1 MRRPRFVDDLHAKM
15 VPREGLQ
22 DPVPVRRI
30 SVTDSHPDVFRR
42 ERADRLADVERDG
55 FRARG
60 DPRVDDLAVS
70 DDRDA
75 GLAAGSTPIRSSSQS
90 DLPRRSWRA
99 FAMDESMSSTGTT
112 FRRWTRLASE
122 GDVKIAP
129 TASGTRRANDK
140 LVNGRSRAFSAATR
154 S

>member
-60 DPRVDDLAVS
+60 DPRVDDLAIP

-75 GLAAGSTPIRSSSQS
+75 GLAAGVDADSELLPV
-90 DLPRRSWRA
+90 DLPRRS
-99 FAMDESMSSTGTT
+99 
-112 FRRWTRLASE
+112 
-122 GDVKIAP
+122 
-129 TASGTRRANDK
+129 
-140 LVNGRSRAFSAATR
+140 
-154 S
+154 